1 MDHGTL
7 SNKKIVF
14 AHGGK
19 INWTWE
25 GDELKMHV
33 NVHYDH
39 STWMHTQQILQN
51 LLFLT

>member
-39 STWMHTQQILQN
+39 ST
-51 LLFLT
+51 